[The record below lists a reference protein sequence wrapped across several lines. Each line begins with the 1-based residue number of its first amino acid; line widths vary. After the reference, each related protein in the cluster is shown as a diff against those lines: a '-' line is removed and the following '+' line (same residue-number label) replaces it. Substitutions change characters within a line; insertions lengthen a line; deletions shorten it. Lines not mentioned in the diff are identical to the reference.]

1 VGQITFKSH
10 QEPLDDWALK
20 ELTGHYVNYRKQ
32 CGPAKQPLLPEQ
44 DFQLY
49 AVCRRY
55 PHNLAS
61 AVTLRNLQEGV
72 YACSRGTDTIRIIV
86 AGQVPRVEH
95 NALLH
100 LFSASEDRVGYGA
113 DHYER
118 HSPETSTLLEQL
130 LAGNQ
135 GEGVA
140 MSYTMADWRR
150 DYITEHLKDL
160 PAAERRK
167 ALQSLP
173 PEELLTALSP
183 EQLLDAL
190 SPEQID
196 RLRNK
201 LQSERSARQRK
212 PRRKN

>member
-1 VGQITFKSH
+1 SFLRFSLTSRATALGWGSLIARPLILRSLVG
-10 QEPLDDWALK
+10 
-20 ELTGHYVNYRKQ
+20 
-32 CGPAKQPLLPEQ
+32 
-44 DFQLY
+44 
-49 AVCRRY
+49 
-55 PHNLAS
+55 
-61 AVTLRNLQEGV
+61 
-72 YACSRGTDTIRIIV
+72 IIV

-100 LFSASEDRVGYGA
+100 LFSASEDKVGYGA

-118 HSPETSTLLEQL
+118 RSPETSTLLEQL
-130 LAGNQ
+130 LAGYQ
-135 GEGVA
+135 GEGIA

-173 PEELLTALSP
+173 AEELLEALSP
-183 EQLLDAL
+183 EQL
-190 SPEQID
+190 S
-196 RLRNK
+196 RLRKK
-201 LQSERSARQRK
+201 LQSEPAGRRRR